1 MEAGEWFGTMC
12 LSEPHAGS
20 SVGDIRTAATPRG
33 DGTCIATAA
42 GGNEACVLRITPYVA
57 GREYRIKLEG
67 CLTGPWV
74 AELGACWIG
83 AAIAQPGRSIRIE
96 LADVCHVDQS
106 GRELMTL
113 MYRAGVRFAAKGF
126 VMPEVVREISETV
139 DGGRRN

>member
-1 MEAGEWFGTMC
+1 M
-12 LSEPHAGS
+12 
-20 SVGDIRTAATPRG
+20 
-33 DGTCIATAA
+33 
-42 GGNEACVLRITPYVA
+42 LRITPYVA

-96 LADVCHVDQS
+96 LADVCHVDQP

-126 VMPEVVREISETV
+126 VMPEVVREISESV
-139 DGGRRN
+139 DRGRRN